1 MAKNTFNDFST
12 TASSNTDIAGIDIQG
27 TAAVANF
34 DNALRTLMA
43 ILRTDLDNGQVFV
56 TKAAGYTA
64 LAADNNAFYEFTAA
78 ATLALTA
85 AATLAADW
93 HMTVFANGGAVTID
107 PDGAELINGAAT
119 LVVADGDA
127 AYIICTGT
135 AFKAVTI
142 PAVANLAT
150 RVDTAAAQS
159 FTAAQ
164 QAQGR
169 SNISAA
175 LKGHINGLTLSNNA
189 TDATNDIDIAAGE
202 AASTETDP
210 VLMVLA
216 SGLTKRLDAAWAVGT
231 GNGGLDTGS
240 IADTTYHVWLIQRS
254 DTGVVDVLFSASAS
268 SPTMPTNYDRKVCI
282 GSIIRQSASIVPFI
296 QDGNIFTIN
305 AVADVSST
313 NPGISAVSRTLTV
326 PSGVRVVAFGSLTLF
341 GANNGT
347 VYAALLS
354 ALDLGDQNPTASNC
368 QVGFTSAAASNRQTG
383 SFQVPTNTSSQIR
396 SRLALSEAS
405 TVLTIT
411 TRGWIDPRL

>member
-93 HMTVFANGGAVTID
+93 HMMVFANGGAVTID

-135 AFKAVTI
+135 AFKAITI
-142 PAVANLAT
+142 
-150 RVDTAAAQS
+150 AAADS
-159 FTAAQ
+159 SP
-164 QAQGR
+164 R
-169 SNISAA
+169 
-175 LKGHINGLTLSNNA
+175 GHLYGLTLSNNA

-202 AASTETDP
+202 AASDDTNP
-210 VLMVLA
+210 HMIVLA
-216 SGLTKRLDAAWAVGT
+216 SALTKRLDAAWAVGT

-254 DTGVVDVLFSASAS
+254 DTGVVDALFSASAT
-268 SPTMPTNYDRKVCI
+268 SPTMPTNYDRKRRI
-282 GSIIRQSASIVPFI
+282 GGIKRESSAILGFKQVGNRFLLNAPSTIR
-296 QDGNIFTIN
+296 
-305 AVADVSST
+305 SST
-313 NPGISAVSRTLTV
+313 SGATDDLVVCTAPAGIRVRPILSSSLAMNTAS
-326 PSGVRVVAFGSLTLF
+326 SGQNV
-341 GANNGT
+341 
-347 VYAALLS
+347 
-354 ALDLGDQNPTASNC
+354 LGDGDATTASFQIQAVN
-368 QVGFTSAAASNRQTG
+368 G
-383 SFQVPTNTSSQIR
+383 SGLDTTVIDSFYTNTSGEIR
-396 SRLALSEAS
+396 FSTSTGTGTYLSN
-405 TVLTIT
+405 VLNSIGWWDD
-411 TRGWIDPRL
+411 RGKSDD